1 MNHLMSAC
9 RVWLKLLQNNRSV
22 TIILTGITTLI
33 LAIAWQQFKMIH
45 ALGYLAAMLLVALI
59 VEIVYQRY
67 PLATTSWLIQNNK
80 QEISILI
87 MVIAM
92 QWIATLGRFV
102 WVADWN
108 HAETPIRL
116 TLFIMMILFIY
127 PVFLLIYYFAIA
139 RYKPVQLGLSIN
151 KSMWISLPVIAV
163 IAAFSFLVAPESIRF
178 ATLYESHGL
187 LQLILLGFLTAA
199 LPEEFIRL
207 LLQTRL
213 AKVFRNNA
221 WSWLITGLLWAAI
234 HIPNFHQTSN
244 WQNATVTALAI
255 LPIGLLWGYST
266 HRFKSIWPSV
276 IIHGTNLWGLHSLF

>member
-9 RVWLKLLQNNRSV
+9 RVWLKLLQNNWSV

-102 WVADWN
+102 WGW
-108 HAETPIRL
+108 
-116 TLFIMMILFIY
+116 
-127 PVFLLIYYFAIA
+127 
-139 RYKPVQLGLSIN
+139 
-151 KSMWISLPVIAV
+151 
-163 IAAFSFLVAPESIRF
+163 
-178 ATLYESHGL
+178 
-187 LQLILLGFLTAA
+187 
-199 LPEEFIRL
+199 
-207 LLQTRL
+207 
-213 AKVFRNNA
+213 
-221 WSWLITGLLWAAI
+221 
-234 HIPNFHQTSN
+234 
-244 WQNATVTALAI
+244 
-255 LPIGLLWGYST
+255 PIGIM
-266 HRFKSIWPSV
+266 RRPP
-276 IIHGTNLWGLHSLF
+276 